1 MAISAIAIRQLDI
14 KNIII
19 MPIATHINIK
29 PINFFIISTD
39 MREVVITVY
48 AATGGYSQSIS
59 VKDGNS
65 LIFCI

>member
-48 AATGGYSQSIS
+48 AATGGYSQSKS

>member
-19 MPIATHINIK
+19 MPIAIHINIK
-29 PINFFIISTD
+29 PINFFITSTD

-48 AATGGYSQSIS
+48 AATGVYSQSKS

>member
-48 AATGGYSQSIS
+48 AATGGYSQ
-59 VKDGNS
+59 
-65 LIFCI
+65 